1 MSQMTTRHQA
11 LKRKNS
17 SQDQEEEE
25 EEEESNIPVKA
36 PRAKLRKMD
45 PALTA
50 FLQRLETKLD
60 GCTGQLDKKLV
71 QLDKKLD
78 NTNVKL
84 DNTNEKLDNIQINL
98 NSLKDEVTEVK
109 ADLVDIRTEVKKSA
123 SPTRTLKT
131 KSQSFNP
138 RCSRRWQP
146 KKSGNHNL

>member
-1 MSQMTTRHQA
+1 
-11 LKRKNS
+11 
-17 SQDQEEEE
+17 
-25 EEEESNIPVKA
+25 
-36 PRAKLRKMD
+36 LRKMD

-60 GCTGQLDKKLV
+60 SCTGQLDKKLV